1 MSKKEEL
8 KENMLSIWKILNN
21 CKESFLFCKYLYVPE
36 TQNEKEYIENSRYF
50 KYIRHILWRN
60 SVIELS
66 KLFSTSRNRDKY
78 NISHFIKKLKPQGHF
93 KVFKIDLN
101 KIYDWESIFATN
113 NLVIENLL
121 ILRDKVYAHTDVI
134 SANES
139 LNGLTIQEM
148 EILINLVE
156 DIIREIY
163 RGTFNGDPNFRT
175 PIFGRGSFKI
185 INNLIEHRQFKTKEL
200 YDMLNRNK

>member
-8 KENMLSIWKILNN
+8 KENILSIWKILNN

-78 NISHFIKKLKPQGHF
+78 NISHFIKKIKT
-93 KVFKIDLN
+93 
-101 KIYDWESIFATN
+101 A
-113 NLVIENLL
+113 
-121 ILRDKVYAHTDVI
+121 
-134 SANES
+134 
-139 LNGLTIQEM
+139 
-148 EILINLVE
+148 
-156 DIIREIY
+156 
-163 RGTFNGDPNFRT
+163 RT
-175 PIFGRGSFKI
+175 
-185 INNLIEHRQFKTKEL
+185 L
-200 YDMLNRNK
+200 